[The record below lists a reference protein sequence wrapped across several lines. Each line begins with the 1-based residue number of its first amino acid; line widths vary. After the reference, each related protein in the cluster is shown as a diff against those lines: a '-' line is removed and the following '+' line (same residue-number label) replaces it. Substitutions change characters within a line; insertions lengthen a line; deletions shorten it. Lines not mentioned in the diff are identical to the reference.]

1 MSIKRTH
8 ELRDP
13 IHSFIRMSSDER
25 RIVDSLPVQR
35 LRHIHQLATTFLVY
49 PGATHRRFEHSLGVM
64 ELASRVFDVL
74 TAEENIRPDIEHIL
88 PQDGHLRQYWR
99 QTLRIAALLH
109 DVGHLP
115 FSHAG
120 EERLLPQGWDH
131 ERLTY
136 EIIQTPEIR
145 KLLDALKVA
154 PDDVAKLAVGA
165 KKFKKYKSDG
175 LFTDWEAI
183 LSEIIT
189 GDAFGVDRMDYL
201 LRDSHHAG
209 VGYGRFDHHR
219 LIDSLRI
226 LPVEKDAS
234 KEPALGVDH
243 GGIHGAE
250 ALLLARYFMFTQL
263 YYHPIRRIYDIHL
276 MDFLSA
282 WIPGGVFN
290 TEVSSHLRMTD
301 NHVMAAVLDATN
313 NPDAPG
319 CEPARRIIG
328 RSHFRLLYERNPQDV
343 KCNPDAVQ
351 FIYKAA
357 CNEFGEPN
365 VRHDIIPAVPKG
377 YDFPVMAHD
386 RRIVS
391 SLEESDTL
399 NKIPPASVGYVFIEP
414 LFREKGR
421 QWLQEKRASIIG

>member
-13 IHSFIRMSSDER
+13 IHTFIRMSSDER

-64 ELASRVFDVL
+64 ELAPRVFDVI
-74 TAEENIRPDIEHIL
+74 TAKENVRSDIEHII
-88 PQDGHLRQYWR
+88 PQEGHLLQYWR

-120 EERLLPQGWDH
+120 EEHLLPEGWDH

-136 EIIQTPEIR
+136 ETIQMPEIK
-145 KLLDALKVA
+145 KLLDALKVT
-154 PDDVAKLAVGA
+154 PDDAAKLAVGA
-165 KKFKKYKSDG
+165 KKFKKYKEDG
-175 LFTDWEAI
+175 LFSDWEAI

-209 VGYGRFDHHR
+209 VAYGRFDHHR

-234 KEPALGVDH
+234 KEPTLGVDH

-263 YYHPIRRIYDIHL
+263 YFHPIRRIYDIHL

-282 WIPGGVFN
+282 WLPGGVFD
-290 TEVSSHLRMTD
+290 TEMSIHLCMTD
-301 NHVMAAVLDATN
+301 NHVMAAILDAAN
-313 NPDAPG
+313 NPDVLG
-319 CEPARRIIG
+319 HDPARRITT
-328 RSHFRLLYERNPQDV
+328 RDHFRLLYERNPQDIQS
-343 KCNPDAVQ
+343 NPNAVQ
-351 FIYKAA
+351 LIYAEA
-357 CNEFGEPN
+357 CNEFGESN
-365 VRHDIIPAVPKG
+365 VRHDIIPAVAKG
-377 YDFPVMAHD
+377 YDFPVLAYD
-386 RRIVS
+386 ERIVS

-399 NKIPPASVGYVFIEP
+399 KKIPPASVGYVFIEP
-414 LFREKGR
+414 SIREKAR
-421 QWLQEKRASIIG
+421 QWLTEKRESIIG